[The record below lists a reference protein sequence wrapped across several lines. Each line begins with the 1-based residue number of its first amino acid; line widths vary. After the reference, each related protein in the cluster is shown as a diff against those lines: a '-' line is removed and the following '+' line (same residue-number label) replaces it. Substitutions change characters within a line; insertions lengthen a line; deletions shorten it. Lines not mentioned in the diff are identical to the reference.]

1 MKKYISLARAV
12 ERSSYTAAEWS
23 KLAKGGLI
31 DVREHEDGWYINEA
45 ELDRTFD
52 AAYFNELTHK
62 PVRPASRPTHH
73 ALVGVLVIMGLVV
86 TAAAWQASGVVPELA
101 RYFTGQ
107 SSVAAVGASIV
118 GTSTA
123 TTTPMATS
131 QPEIV
136 APTSEWWRAW
146 QSLLETLV
154 YLQERVTTNWQNFLG
169 LSISEPQIEMP
180 PGSIGEIATSTTQLQ
195 RLIDQRVNLTIQS
208 ILKNPTASQV
218 SGGSASG
225 VVVVPTSGNPAS
237 DQIIRERLQSAFS
250 DTIRIQFD
258 RSGETGIITPV
269 FQKLPN
275 DNYLFLVTPLRPR

>member
-12 ERSSYTAAEWS
+12 ERSSYSAVEWS
-23 KLAKGGLI
+23 KLAKRGVI
-31 DVREHEDGWYINEA
+31 DAREHEDGWYINEA

-52 AAYFNELTHK
+52 ATYFNELTRS
-62 PVRPASRPTHH
+62 PLRTPGRPMQS
-73 ALVGVLVIMGLVV
+73 ALVGVLLILGLAV
-86 TAAAWQASGVVPELA
+86 TMASWQASDLLPKLA
-101 RYFTGQ
+101 TGDF
-107 SSVAAVGASIV
+107 SSRQGLAAVAVSMV
-118 GTSTA
+118 ATSTP
-123 TTTPMATS
+123 TSTPVATS
-131 QPEIV
+131 DPITV
-136 APTSEWWRAW
+136 SSNNSWWSAW
-146 QSLLETLV
+146 QSLLETLA
-154 YLQERVTTNWQNFLG
+154 YLQERVTTNWENFLG
-169 LSISEPQIEMP
+169 LSTSPPVIESP
-180 PGSIGEIATSTTQLQ
+180 ATTGGLATSTTQLQ

-208 ILKNPTASQV
+208 LLKNPASSQG

-225 VVVVPTSGNPAS
+225 VVVVPTSGNAAS